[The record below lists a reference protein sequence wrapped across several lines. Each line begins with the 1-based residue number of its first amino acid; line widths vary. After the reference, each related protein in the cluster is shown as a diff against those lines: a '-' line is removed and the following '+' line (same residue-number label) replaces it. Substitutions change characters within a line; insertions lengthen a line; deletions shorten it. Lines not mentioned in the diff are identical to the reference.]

1 MEHNVFNYILE
12 VIGHDNKTRRD
23 QDGNYI
29 PPVAFK
35 ETNYFNTLRD
45 AVESLLLTDIRKFE
59 EMSEEASKD
68 KCCEYASITATS
80 NNQPIVEIIRLSFRD
95 TPDGSPPAGIY
106 MNFVDSATKNFEQLS
121 GYSFSRFEAYDPESP
136 FLMLA
141 SYSYDRGFKISVD
154 QALKDWVNSLEY
166 YELAPQF
173 YDKDWNYKVDIVQ
186 NSIAVQ
192 AFRETTSYH
201 YPNLPETLHQ
211 LLHTDINQM
220 NKHLTEGTGT
230 ENWISEARIVKRGG
244 GKLAEFVAVKNDNT
258 LEKVS
263 EPGIHLKC
271 YIPIKNLEKESG
283 IDLSRLG
290 NYDQDDNYLL
300 VANYS
305 RDYNSLLPHPGYL
318 NLLKFTDKENRKQF
332 DDQTPY
338 ILGITW
344 EATQH
349 PNEIKSDPQQ
359 QLQQI
364 ACSSLDQAL
373 SSMRELDE
381 RLFDT
386 EQALRLHYPLYIKQ
400 ADIKDARNNTI
411 VVTKFQVRQ
420 KDDQRP
426 AAMYM
431 SVNEQHASEE
441 TLRLIRAFVIETTQA
456 RLQQFSTTGEKTSQ
470 QFSSQD
476 EAAQLH
482 RPQRTRIPPDN
493 KGLRL

>member
-1 MEHNVFNYILE
+1 MKHNTFNYILE
-12 VIGHDNKTRRD
+12 IIGHDNRIQRD
-23 QDGNYI
+23 PEGNYV

-35 ETNYFNTLRD
+35 EVNYFNTLRD

-59 EMSEEASKD
+59 EMSNEAKKD
-68 KCCEYASITATS
+68 RYCEYASITATS
-80 NNQPIVEIIRLSFRD
+80 NNQPLVEIIRLSFKD
-95 TPDGSPPAGIY
+95 VPDGSPPAGIY
-106 MNFVDSATKNFEQLS
+106 MNFVDSTTKDFEQLS
-121 GYSFSRFEAYDPESP
+121 GYSFSQFEGYDPESP
-136 FLMLA
+136 FLLLA
-141 SYSYDRGFKISVD
+141 SYSYDHGFKISAD

-173 YDKDWNYKVDIVQ
+173 YDNDWNYKVDIVQ
-186 NSIAVQ
+186 NSTAAQ
-192 AFRETTSYH
+192 AFQETTSYH
-201 YPNLPETLHQ
+201 YPDLPAALHQ
-211 LLHTDINQM
+211 LLCTDINQM
-220 NKHLTEGTGT
+220 DKHHKEGAGT
-230 ENWISEARIVKRGG
+230 ENWISEARIVKRGS
-244 GKLAEFVAVKNDNT
+244 GKLAEFVAVKNANT

-271 YIPIKNLEKESG
+271 YIPIKDLEKESG
-283 IDLSRLG
+283 IDLSGLG

-305 RDYNSLLPHPGYL
+305 RDYDSLLPHPGYI
-318 NLLKFTDKENRKQF
+318 NLLKFMDKESHKQF

-373 SSMRELDE
+373 GSMRELDE

-386 EQALRLHYPLYIKQ
+386 KQALRLHYPLYIKQ
-400 ADIKDARNNTI
+400 ADIKDSRNNTI
-411 VVTKFQVRQ
+411 VVTKFQVPQ
-420 KDDQRP
+420 ESEQQRSGI
-426 AAMYM
+426 YLK
-431 SVNEQHASEE
+431 VNEDNLPVEM
-441 TLRLIRAFVIETTQA
+441 LPLLRAFIIETIQA
-456 RLQQFSTTGEKTSQ
+456 RLRQSSPTGEKASQ
-470 QFSSQD
+470 QSSLQN
-476 EAAQLH
+476 EPKKIH
-482 RPQRTRIPPDN
+482 RSQRTRIPPDN